1 MASTENRVVHGS
13 ARYGYLGCPCD
24 VTGIA
29 AAVDPAELSAFD
41 YDIGFV
47 DRIVVFSSSPDVTYA
62 GQGVAVVGVCRRAA
76 IDRLVECQIVA
87 VGINGAHVQFDAFE
101 GKGGLQFEV
110 AGICQRFSVACYD
123 TGFWR
128 CACSCF
134 VV

>member
-1 MASTENRVVHGS
+1 MPLILLTSPPFTFMLIFPST
-13 ARYGYLGCPCD
+13 
-24 VTGIA
+24 
-29 AAVDPAELSAFD
+29 AEEQPIRLPV
-41 YDIGFV
+41 ILP
-47 DRIVVFSSSPDVTYA
+47 SSTV
-62 GQGVAVVGVCRRAA
+62 RAA

>member
-13 ARYGYLGCPCD
+13 ARYGHLGCPCD

-76 IDRLVECQIVA
+76 QTRRMSNR
-87 VGINGAHVQFDAFE
+87 GRWH
-101 GKGGLQFEV
+101 K
-110 AGICQRFSVACYD
+110 
-123 TGFWR
+123 W
-128 CACSCF
+128 CSCS
-134 VV
+134 V